1 MGAGSKMIKVTAS
14 KQIHRLDKKI
24 GKSAAKQSRK
34 VSSVVKP
41 KRVKA
46 HVARAVKSKESK
58 LVENTKSLL
67 VLRGNK
73 TNEEVNTLLRDLRM
87 LKAPFAKMMGKK
99 NDIHV
104 FDDENSVEFL
114 TQKNDA
120 SLFLIGS
127 STKKRANNLVFGR
140 TFNGHI
146 LDVLEVEFSHFK
158 SIDAFKCKSKKAPGS
173 KPCFVF
179 AGDQWES
186 LEPFQKLQNLLI
198 DMFRG
203 TIVES
208 VNVKGLDHVI
218 VCTAWKDKVFFRS
231 YSIDFKKAD
240 AHPRVELEEMGPRFD
255 MAFRRHKFASADLM
269 KAATKKPK
277 GLAPKKV
284 KNVTRDELTGDKLGR
299 IHIDRAD
306 IYTMQSR
313 RVKALRKT
321 PADLKKSGASGDDGD
336 DLEMEE
342 Q

>member
-1 MGAGSKMIKVTAS
+1 
-14 KQIHRLDKKI
+14 
-24 GKSAAKQSRK
+24 
-34 VSSVVKP
+34 
-41 KRVKA
+41 
-46 HVARAVKSKESK
+46 
-58 LVENTKSLL
+58 
-67 VLRGNK
+67 
-73 TNEEVNTLLRDLRM
+73 M
-87 LKAPFAKMMGKK
+87 LKAPFAKMMSKK

-120 SLFLIGS
+120 SLFMIGS
-127 STKKRANNLVFGR
+127 STKKRPNNLVLGR
-140 TFNGHI
+140 TFDGHI
-146 LDVLEVEFSHFK
+146 FDVMEFQFSHFK

-179 AGDQWES
+179 TGDQWEGH
-186 LEPFQKLQNLLI
+186 EMFMKLKNILI

-218 VCTAWKDKVFFRS
+218 VCTAWKEKVFFRS
-231 YSIDFKKAD
+231 YSVDFKKAD

-255 MAFRRHKFASADLM
+255 LEFRRHKFASADLL

-277 GLAPKKV
+277 GLAPKKI
-284 KNVTRDELTGDKLGR
+284 KNVSRDELTGDKLGR
-299 IHIDRAD
+299 IHIDRDD
-306 IYTMQSR
+306 IYSMQSR

-321 PADLKKSGASGDDGD
+321 PADLKKSASGEDGGD
-336 DLEMEE
+336 IEMEE